1 MSSKRLVCSAHRL
14 VLNATPRQVTLRVT
28 FPTEASAVAAI
39 TALDSLKLS
48 INCTPSS
55 KSSFLEDLD
64 KPAPKEPF
72 FAHLL
77 RDKDAATTKEDAKD
91 IVAEA
96 GSKQHV
102 PSSFTSGGLSFKNIN
117 TFSNQQ
123 AKLTSTPATADTKAA
138 IEADED
144 EDDEWEED
152 NYDDEE
158 DYSYNLQDLECDIKG
173 MREYKPHQG
182 YSAREVLDN
191 LNPFI
196 LDDFPDVDKAINE
209 WYDVVGL
216 PKVYLDP
223 SKGSLGML
231 ELRVPGN
238 LAKSLAR
245 HVGTRYTEC
254 WRSEE

>member
-28 FPTEASAVAAI
+28 FPTDVPAATAI
-39 TALDSLKLS
+39 PALDSLKLS
-48 INCTPSS
+48 INFTPSS

-64 KPAPKEPF
+64 NPTPKEPF
-72 FAHLL
+72 FAQFL
-77 RDKDAATTKEDAKD
+77 RGKDAATTKEDAKD

-123 AKLTSTPATADTKAA
+123 AKLTSTPETADTKAA

-144 EDDEWEED
+144 EDDEWDEE

-158 DYSYNLQDLECDIKG
+158 DYSYDLQDLECDISE
-173 MREYKPHQG
+173 MRYFKPHHG
-182 YSAREVLDN
+182 YSPREVLVY
-191 LNPFI
+191 LSPAI
-196 LDDFPDVDKAINE
+196 LEDFPHLNKAINE
-209 WYDVVGL
+209 WYEVVGV

-223 SKGSLGML
+223 SKGSLGVL
-231 ELRVPGN
+231 EFRVPGN
-238 LAKSLAR
+238 LAESLAR
-245 HVGTRYTEC
+245 HVGTRYIE
-254 WRSEE
+254 WRSNEE